1 MSAWAGIENRTAF
14 ICASQLHGRE
24 PDLIA
29 AALLA
34 GFVGDGLGLDLVSL
48 DGLNY
53 REFLS

>member
-1 MSAWAGIENRTAF
+1 MSAFAGIEDRTAF
-14 ICASQLHGRE
+14 ICTSQLHGRE

>member
-24 PDLIA
+24 SDLIA
-29 AALLA
+29 ATLLTRFA
-34 GFVGDGLGLDLVSL
+34 GDSFGLHLVSL
-48 DGLNY
+48 DGLDY